1 MFTQRTVTSMRP
13 LAALARPPI
22 VRLARSN
29 VFAPVRL
36 GSTAA
41 TSGSSAVPPPPPAPN
56 ATKSRRPALAAIIAA
71 TVVGAGAT
79 LWAGESYYLAAEGEK
94 ELPTFTPVTDPST
107 GTSYPATMTLPDGRV
122 LPVATCFGADP
133 ADLHKPRLVI
143 LGSGW
148 GATSILKDLEANGYY
163 TVVVSPQ
170 NYFLFTPLLPEAT
183 TGTTELRSLIESIRK
198 ICRRS
203 RSHFCEAE
211 AQDVHFEAKMVEVK
225 ADDGTSF
232 LIPYDKLVIA
242 VGAMNNTFGIP
253 GVKENARFLKDIG
266 DARYLRNKLMT
277 NFEIAQLPTTSQ
289 EERRRL
295 LSFVIAGGGPTGV
308 EYAAELY
315 DFLHED
321 LIKYFPDL
329 TASSVSVTIVQSAD
343 HILNTFSEA
352 ISLYAEDK
360 CKKHGINVITNARV
374 EKVEPGLLTYRNKK
388 AKPEEQCTHKLPFG
402 ICLWSTGIGLR
413 DFTRRIVDKVE
424 IQKNKRAIE
433 VDSRLRVK
441 GVEDVYAIG
450 DCSTIENP
458 NMMELVKQKFVETG
472 RESLDYDSFST
483 VVANIVDRYPQTA
496 MHLQMLTHVFKKYDA
511 DHNNEL
517 DMSEIAL
524 LVDETNKKLTSLPA
538 TAQVARQQGEYL
550 AKKLNRLSPVITPG
564 PSRPLSITPTTP
576 SSPSPSSPQQQQQQP
591 PLPAPSPLHK
601 NLSSAAAAEESLRP
615 FSYKH
620 LGSFSYVGGDAAVI
634 DLGGA
639 KTAGGFGAFL
649 LWRGA
654 YLAKQVSLRTR
665 VLLAIDWTKSMIF
678 GRDITRF

>member
-1 MFTQRTVTSMRP
+1 MPLIPHALTVMRP
-13 LAALARPPI
+13 IATLARPAAA
-22 VRLARSN
+22 RLARSN
-29 VFAPVRL
+29 TLACFRFA
-36 GSTAA
+36 STAA
-41 TSGSSAVPPPPPAPN
+41 TASPPPSN
-56 ATKSRRPALAAIIAA
+56 ARQPRRRPALSAAIAA
-71 TVVGAGAT
+71 AVLGAGAT

-94 ELPTFTPVTDPST
+94 EVPTFAPVAASPAN
-107 GTSYPATMTLPDGRV
+107 GGKSYPATMTLPDGRV
-122 LPVATCFGADP
+122 LPVATCFGADA

-148 GATSILKDLEANGYY
+148 GATSILKGLDPNGYY

-203 RSHFCEAE
+203 RAHFCEAE
-211 AQDVHFEAKMVEVK
+211 AKDVHFEAKMVEVT
-225 ADDGTSF
+225 ADDGSSF
-232 LIPYDKLVIA
+232 LIPYDKLVIG
-242 VGAMNNTFGIP
+242 VGAMNNTFGVP

-289 EERRRL
+289 AERRRL

-321 LIKYFPDL
+321 LIKFFPDL
-329 TASSVSVTIVQSAD
+329 TESAVSVTIIQSAD

-374 EKVEPGLLTYRNKK
+374 EKVEPGLLTYRDKK
-388 AKPEEQCTHKLPFG
+388 AKPGEQDIHEVPFG

-413 DFTRRIVDKVE
+413 DFTRRLVNKIE
-424 IQKNKRAIE
+424 IQKNKRALE
-433 VDSRLRVK
+433 VDSRLRLK
-441 GVEDVYAIG
+441 GVEDVYALG

-458 NMMELVKQKFVETG
+458 NMMELIKAKFTEFG
-472 RESLDYDSFST
+472 RESLDQESFKL

-496 MHLQMLTHVFKKYDA
+496 MHLKMIAKIFKKYDV
-511 DHNNEL
+511 DHNDQL
-517 DMSEIAL
+517 DMSELAQ

-550 AKKLNRLSPVITPG
+550 AKKLNHLSPILANP
-564 PSRPLSITPTTP
+564 PPPLQPTATTP
-576 SSPSPSSPQQQQQQP
+576 HPTVSP
-591 PLPAPSPLHK
+591 AT
-601 NLSSAAAAEESLRP
+601 AAEESLRA

-620 LGSFSYVGGDAAVI
+620 LGSFSYVGGDSAVI

-665 VLLAIDWTKSMIF
+665 VLLAIDWTKSMMF